1 MLVRKKDNAN
11 ASEKKI
17 LLTLV
22 RKKIMYCIIKMMK
35 LIRKIIISFRENKYN
50 KNIKGLGGVSTAKI
64 SKAWVGSGLHFCQ
77 NYLVTFSNI

>member
-50 KNIKGLGGVSTAKI
+50 KNIKGLGGVNTAKNI
-64 SKAWVGSGLHFCQ
+64 KSLGGFRTAFLSKLPCYF
-77 NYLVTFSNI
+77 

>member
-50 KNIKGLGGVSTAKI
+50 KNINIQTKIKSTI
-64 SKAWVGSGLHFCQ
+64 LIGRIFLIIHTE
-77 NYLVTFSNI
+77 Y

>member
-77 NYLVTFSNI
+77 NYLVTFNNI

>member
-64 SKAWVGSGLHFCQ
+64 SKAWVGSGLQFC
-77 NYLVTFSNI
+77 